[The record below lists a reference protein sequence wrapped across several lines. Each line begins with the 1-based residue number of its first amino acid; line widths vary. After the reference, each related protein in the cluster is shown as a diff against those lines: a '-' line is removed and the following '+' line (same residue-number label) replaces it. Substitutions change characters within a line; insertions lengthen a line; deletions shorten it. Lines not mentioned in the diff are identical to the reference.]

1 MSLEFCILFPGFGWD
16 IETVRLRAAI
26 RQDGFLFLQFI
37 SSLAASLRSNRKEG
51 AMKLI
56 KTLSI
61 VFCVLVAC
69 AFLVPTAA
77 ADDWNNRT
85 TVTFSGPVEVPGVG
99 AQILPAGT
107 YLFKLMDSPSDRNIV
122 QIFNEDGTHLYTT
135 ILAIP
140 NYRLRVTDNTVM
152 TFRERAEGQPQA
164 IRAWFY
170 PGANWGQ
177 EFVYPRAR
185 AIELAKI
192 AQTPVLATPIDLA
205 ATPVETLKTAP
216 VVAVAPTG
224 ETIEM
229 AKVVEPPP
237 AQATKAVEPPP
248 AQTADVEQSEAA
260 RSLPQTASWLP
271 SLGLIGLLSLGTGLG
286 FWMFFKKGADQRAR
300 VPSRAK

>member
-1 MSLEFCILFPGFGWD
+1 M
-16 IETVRLRAAI
+16 
-26 RQDGFLFLQFI
+26 
-37 SSLAASLRSNRKEG
+37 KEG
-51 AMKLI
+51 AMKLF

-61 VFCVLVAC
+61 VLCVLVAC
-69 AFLVPTAA
+69 AFLVPAA
-77 ADDWNNRT
+77 GADEWNKRT

-99 AQILPAGT
+99 AQVLPAGT

-140 NYRLRVTDNTVM
+140 NYRLRVTDKTVM
-152 TFRERAEGQPQA
+152 TFRERAEGQPEA

-177 EFVYPRAR
+177 EFVYPKAR
-185 AIELAKI
+185 AIELAKVT
-192 AQTPVLATPIDLA
+192 QTPVLATPVDLA
-205 ATPVETLKTAP
+205 TTPVETLKTAP

-237 AQATKAVEPPP
+237 V
-248 AQTADVEQSEAA
+248 QTADVEASSAVK
-260 RSLPQTASWLP
+260 SLPQTAGWLP

-286 FWMFFKKGADQRAR
+286 LWMFFKRGASQRA
-300 VPSRAK
+300 VVSSRTS